1 MEIEVREGERERE
14 RGRETRKKGSA
25 AKLVRTLNCK
35 QCCKRE
41 RERERDVKE
50 NIREGLD
57 TQCTNLTVKRNC
69 F

>member
-1 MEIEVREGERERE
+1 MLEIEVREGERERE

-41 RERERDVKE
+41 REMCRK
-50 NIREGLD
+50 I
-57 TQCTNLTVKRNC
+57 
-69 F
+69 

>member
-1 MEIEVREGERERE
+1 MLEIEVREGERE

-41 RERERDVKE
+41 RERERERK
-50 NIREGLD
+50 L
-57 TQCTNLTVKRNC
+57 
-69 F
+69 

>member
-1 MEIEVREGERERE
+1 MLEIEVREGERE

-41 RERERDVKE
+41 RERERE
-50 NIREGLD
+50 SCEG
-57 TQCTNLTVKRNC
+57 KYKGG
-69 F
+69 FGHAMHESHS